1 MADKS
6 NILNLTLILAA
17 VGVGGLAL
25 LTQTRRENPTTL
37 YNTGE
42 NTGVQYDLQNL
53 STHGQQHA
61 LIDEY
66 AIRYLEQ
73 NPDVQM
79 PQIVRG
85 HANEHLTLGEV
96 IDVSLQQR
104 MGNPNAQFV
113 ADNQTMTRLLNHSI
127 EHNGLEMLTQDILR

>member
-1 MADKS
+1 MADRS

-25 LTQTRRENPTTL
+25 LSQSRRENPTTL
-37 YNTGE
+37 YPTGE
-42 NTGVQYDLQNL
+42 NTGIQYDLQSL

-66 AIRYLEQ
+66 AIRYIQE
-73 NPDVQM
+73 NPNVQM
-79 PQIVRG
+79 PQVISG

-96 IDVSLQQR
+96 VDVSLQQR

-113 ADNQTMTRLLNHSI
+113 ADSQSMERLLNHSI
-127 EHNGLEMLTQDILR
+127 EHNGLEMLAQDILR